1 MTTPTYEGIEAVN
14 ERNYL
19 DMNNLGR
26 SALYGKVFEPLVDGP
41 QYRKVHKL
49 AMNELA
55 NFGDKSPIDW
65 TTVGDLDDLDTP
77 NTLRTSVYQAVI
89 AVVFPG
95 FRPMLPKVAATV
107 KFVVAQ
113 VLNAVAVQ
121 VAAGNMGATAAAQA
135 ASIDLL
141 NDQANAA

>member
-19 DMNNLGR
+19 EMNNLGR
-26 SALYGKVFEPLVDGP
+26 SALYGKVFEPLVDAP
-41 QYRKVHKL
+41 QYRKIHKL

-55 NFGDKSPIDW
+55 NLGDKSPVDW
-65 TTVGDLDDLDTP
+65 TTVGDVDDLESP
-77 NTLRTSVYQAVI
+77 NSLRTSVYHAVI

-95 FRPMLPKVAATV
+95 FKPMLPKVAQTV

-113 VLNAVAVQ
+113 VLGAVAVQ
-121 VAAGNMGATAAAQA
+121 VAAGNLGQTPAAQA
-135 ASIDLL
+135 AGIDLL